1 MFGVKKWKKCR
12 KKCGLNIIFANFGG
26 FLEENIFEIVTQK

>member
-1 MFGVKKWKKCR
+1 MEKMQ